1 MTSARSSAAPPPHL
15 MPTSAAAAGVPARQ
29 PAAVQC
35 HARQPHSQKQQARG
49 RPLHDQR
56 PGCSQGVGHCPVR
69 GFRHR
74 RGAGSLLSHRRHWP
88 PYRECLTLICR
99 HCIALLTACR
109 LLHCNGHPAA
119 RTADCNRA
127 ERCAL
132 AVGWCLQD
140 KPRGFPLPEMEQN
153 DYEPLKKGG
162 PLLPP
167 PAAAACCLL
176 PGAAPCSCRSHCS
189 PHLTHLTLP
198 VPRLR
203 ACSAH
208 MGRPLHWPHL
218 RPAGLRQALHKPQG
232 LPQLRGRWEQLLWGC
247 HGRVQFWL
255 QLRLLQQA
263 RAPGASMGHSLR
275 HSQAQFVP
283 TTPYPLPPQGLCCP
297 VAGWCPQGLSF
308 LSFFPVLPTGSVLL
322 KSMKPATADTFKN
335 AYSAGWLRD

>member
-1 MTSARSSAAPPPHL
+1 VTSARSAAAPPPHL
-15 MPTSAAAAGVPARQ
+15 MLTSAAAAGVPARQ

-127 ERCAL
+127 ESCAL

-189 PHLTHLTLP
+189 PHLTHLTPPAARTWVAHSIGRTCAQLGCDRRCTSLKGCHSCAAGGSSCCGAAMGGCSSGCSYACCS
-198 VPRLR
+198 RL
-203 ACSAH
+203 
-208 MGRPLHWPHL
+208 G
-218 RPAGLRQALHKPQG
+218 PQG
-232 LPQLRGRWEQLLWGC
+232 YRWGIAC
-247 HGRVQFWL
+247 GT
-255 QLRLLQQA
+255 A
-263 RAPGASMGHSLR
+263 RPSLC
-275 HSQAQFVP
+275 P
-283 TTPYPLPPQGLCCP
+283 PLPIPSPPKAC
-297 VAGWCPQGLSF
+297 A
-308 LSFFPVLPTGSVLL
+308 
-322 KSMKPATADTFKN
+322 A
-335 AYSAGWLRD
+335 R